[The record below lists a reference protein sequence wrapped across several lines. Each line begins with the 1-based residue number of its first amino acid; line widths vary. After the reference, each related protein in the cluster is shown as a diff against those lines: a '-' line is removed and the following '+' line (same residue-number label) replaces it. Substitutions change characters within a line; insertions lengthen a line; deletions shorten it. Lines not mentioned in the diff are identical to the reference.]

1 MSDITWR
8 LTELGQLS
16 LLLEASAPK
25 PGNVNRS
32 ARFSDTE
39 YRHFLASASMMSKGL
54 YMCAAR
60 GVRIGKNKLAPEE
73 AGLGELIET
82 CVSESLTGLN
92 KRNTIL
98 GSILLYVPLTVAM
111 AASLVEDNHFST
123 RNVRSWLQRVIRGTT
138 VEDTV
143 RLYRA
148 FARST
153 PGGRKIKE
161 DPQWSDIHKR
171 YDFDNPAALDNVM
184 KDDLKLVDLFRLS
197 SDIDEIS
204 REWACDFELIL
215 GEVYPF
221 ITEISQSLDDLEEG
235 IVRSF
240 VWLLSKRP
248 DGLIIKKAGRARAEE
263 VRRLA
268 EKTVQNWSDVCEPV
282 ELMVRLDETLRE
294 EGNMLNPGTTAD
306 IISAAVFC
314 RLVSLAYPEG

>member
-8 LTELGQLS
+8 LAELGQLS

-39 YRHFLASASMMSKGL
+39 YRHFLASASMMSRGL
-54 YMCAAR
+54 HMCASR
-60 GVRIGKNKLAPEE
+60 GVRIGKHKLTPEE
-73 AGLGELIET
+73 AGLGGLIET

-92 KRNTIL
+92 ERNTIL

-111 AASLVEDNHFST
+111 AASLVEDKHFST
-123 RNVRSWLQRVIRGTT
+123 GNVRNWLRRVIQGTT
-138 VEDTV
+138 VEDTIG
-143 RLYRA
+143 LYRA

-153 PGGRKIKE
+153 PGGRRIKE
-161 DPQWSDIHKR
+161 DPEWSDIHRR
-171 YDFDNPAALDNVM
+171 YDFDNPAAIDNVTM
-184 KDDLKLVDLFRLS
+184 DGLKLVDLFSLS

-204 REWACDFELIL
+204 REWTSNFGLVL
-215 GEVYPF
+215 GEAYPF
-221 ITEISQSLDDLEEG
+221 ITEISQSLDDLEEA

-263 VRRLA
+263 VRSLA
-268 EKTVQNWSDVCEPV
+268 EKTMQNWSDVSEPV
-282 ELMVRLDETLRE
+282 ELMVRLDDTLRE
-294 EGNMLNPGTTAD
+294 EGNLLNPGTTAD
-306 IISAAVFC
+306 IVSAAVFC
-314 RLVSLAYPEG
+314 KLVSLAYP

>member
-39 YRHFLASASMMSKGL
+39 YRHFLASASMMSRGL
-54 YMCAAR
+54 HVCASK
-60 GVRIGKNKLAPEE
+60 GVRIGKSKLAPEE
-73 AGLGELIET
+73 AGLGALIET
-82 CVSESLTGLN
+82 CVSQSLTGLN

-98 GSILLYVPLTVAM
+98 GSILLYVPLTVAI
-111 AASLVEDNHFST
+111 AASLVEDKHFSAGNIQ
-123 RNVRSWLQRVIRGTT
+123 RWLHRIIQATT
-138 VEDTV
+138 VGDTV

-161 DPQWSDIHKR
+161 DPQWSDVHTR
-171 YDFDNPAALDNVM
+171 YDYDNPAAIDNVV
-184 KDDLKLVDLFRLS
+184 KDDLTLAELFSLS

-204 REWACDFELIL
+204 REWASDFGLIL

-221 ITEISQSLDDLEEG
+221 IAEISHSLDDLEEA

-240 VWLLSKRP
+240 IWLLSKRP

-282 ELMVRLDETLRE
+282 ELIVRLDEILRE
-294 EGNMLNPGTTAD
+294 EGNLLNPGTTAD

-314 RLVSLAYPEG
+314 TLVGLVYPES